1 MRTLLSIIQ
10 ENGTGINSKKTGS
23 NLCEL
28 HITESLTNCDFY
40 GTIQRRERVRCIWR
54 QQTLKSEKSIE
65 NEKRSLFP

>member
-40 GTIQRRERVRCIWR
+40 GIIQRREALALHLAAAGFKIGKVNG
-54 QQTLKSEKSIE
+54 K
-65 NEKRSLFP
+65 

>member
-28 HITESLTNCDFY
+28 HITESLTNGDFY
-40 GTIQRRERVRCIWR
+40 GIIQRRESLRCIWR
-54 QQTLKSEKSIE
+54 RQALKSEKSIE